1 MIYSHDIIKK
11 RILVTGS
18 NGMLGQRIIHFFS
31 NLENVELLAC
41 SVEDKQVPG
50 SRAVEYLQTDLR
62 KRESIKGVV
71 LNFYPDFIIN
81 AAAFTNVDL
90 CESDKENAWKLN
102 VKGVEYLAEACRA
115 LDAHLVHISS
125 DYIFDGK
132 RGPYSENSK
141 PNPLGYYGRTKLA
154 SENALKISGAINTII
169 RTNVLFGVANSR
181 PDFVRWVINS
191 LREKKQINIVT
202 DQINNPTYIDDLV
215 SAISKI
221 IEFRR
226 QGIFNI
232 GGRDLLSR
240 YDFAIK
246 IAKYFNLDESLINPI
261 KTEDLKQA
269 ALRPLNSGLITIK
282 AESQFGFKPHSI
294 DETLGIMKRELSL

>member
-11 RILVTGS
+11 RIFVTGS
-18 NGMLGQRIIHFFS
+18 NGMLGQRIVHYFS
-31 NLENVELLAC
+31 KLENVELMAC

-50 SRAVEYLQTDLR
+50 DKEVEYIQCDLR
-62 KRESIKGVV
+62 KRESIKSAV

-90 CESDKENAWKLN
+90 SESDRENAWKLN
-102 VKGVEYLAEACRA
+102 VKGVEYLAETCRV
-115 LDAHLVHISS
+115 LDAHLIHISS

-132 RGPYSENSK
+132 KGPYSEDAK

-154 SENALKISGAINTII
+154 SENALKISGAVNTII
-169 RTNVLFGVANSR
+169 RTNVLYGVANSR

-191 LREKKQINIVT
+191 LRSNKQINIVT

-221 IEFRR
+221 VEFRR
-226 QGIFNI
+226 QGIYNI
-232 GGRDLLSR
+232 GGRDFLSR
-240 YDFAIK
+240 YDFTIK
-246 IAKYFNLDESLINPI
+246 IADYFNLDKSLIHSI
-261 KTEDLKQA
+261 KTIDLNQA
-269 ALRPLNSGLITIK
+269 APRPLNSGLYTIK
-282 AESQFGFKPHSI
+282 AESQLGFKPHTI
-294 DETLGIMKRELSL
+294 DETLAIMKKELSL